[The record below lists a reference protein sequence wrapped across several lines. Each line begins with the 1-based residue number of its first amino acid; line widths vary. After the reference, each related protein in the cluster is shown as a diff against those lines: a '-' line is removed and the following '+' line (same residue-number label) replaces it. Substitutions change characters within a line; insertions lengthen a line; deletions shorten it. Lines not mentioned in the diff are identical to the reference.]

1 MGQGLTLVI
10 VGAIFAFAIRLESK
24 VIDLQ
29 MVGLILMLAGA
40 AVMAWSR
47 REVRH
52 EHTVTR
58 VDDGGDP
65 SAPKRTLHETVI
77 DRDIP

>member
-10 VGAIFAFAIRLESK
+10 VGAVFAFAVRLESK

-29 MVGLILMLAGA
+29 VVGLILMLAGA

-47 REVRH
+47 REVA
-52 EHTVTR
+52 TSTPSPGSTTR
-58 VDDGGDP
+58 ATRARRSGRC
-65 SAPKRTLHETVI
+65 AR
-77 DRDIP
+77 R

>member
-10 VGAIFAFAIRLESK
+10 VGAIFAFAVRLDSE

-29 MVGLILMLAGA
+29 VVGLILMLAGA

-58 VDDGGDP
+58 VDDAGDP
-65 SAPKRTLHETVI
+65 ERPKRTVKEIVV
-77 DRDIP
+77 DRDIT

>member
-10 VGAIFAFAIRLESK
+10 VGAIFAFAVRVRSD

-29 MVGLILMLAGA
+29 MVGIILMLAGG

-47 REVRH
+47 RETRH
-52 EHTVTR
+52 EHTVMR
-58 VDDGGDP
+58 IDDAGDP
-65 SAPKRTLHETVI
+65 EGPKRTLRETVI

>member
-10 VGAIFAFAIRLESK
+10 VGAVFAFAVRLESK

-29 MVGLILMLAGA
+29 VVGLILMLAGA
-40 AVMAWSR
+40 AGMARSR

-58 VDDGGDP
+58 VDDQGDP
-65 SAPKRTLHETVI
+65 SAPKRTLRETVI
-77 DRDIP
+77 DRDLP